1 MIYAMENPTQMD
13 LKWMR
18 KKWGSPILENR
29 KPECSIDIVHTAH
42 LLYLLQHLWANHE
55 KICTKNHL

>member
-1 MIYAMENPTQMD
+1 MSYAMENPTQMD

-18 KKWGSPILENR
+18 TGVYTPILEHR
-29 KPECSIDIVHTAH
+29 KPECSIDIVHVAH
-42 LLYLLQHLWANHE
+42 LLDLLQHLWANHE